1 MVADNNLEIVDGKVI
16 NTLTGEVVSDYSYYI
31 DADGIITYRNKR
43 KYVRNHDVNIEK
55 FIVKEYNKIVEHGH
69 KKGALYFR
77 TLDYVKGTGNHMTK
91 RILEKIA
98 NLCEYNE
105 YWVKYKCEEFGI

>member
-1 MVADNNLEIVDGKVI
+1 MVTDNNLKIVDGKVV
-16 NTLTGEVVSDYSYYI
+16 NTITGEVLGNYSYYI
-31 DADGIITYRNKR
+31 DKNGIITYRNKR
-43 KYVRNHDVNIEK
+43 RYVKKHSIDIEA
-55 FIVKEYNKIVEHGH
+55 FITKEYNKIVESGY

-77 TLDYVKGTGNHMTK
+77 TVDYLNGTNIQMTR

-98 NLCEYNE
+98 NLCDYNE